1 MIGKSLGNYK
11 ITDIIGEG
19 GMAIVYQAEHVLLG
33 RRVAIKRL
41 LPDRVRDDELVERFF
56 NEARA
61 AARIQ
66 HPGLVEV
73 FDFGHDVDGSAYIVM
88 ELLEGE
94 SLAKRIARA
103 SPLAAPTA
111 LSIARQVAVAVHAA
125 HEHGIVHRDLKPE
138 NLYLVAEHDAPDGV
152 RVKVLDFGIAKLAPS
167 EDQRSVKTKTGVLFG
182 TPRYMAPEQCRNATA
197 VDRRADIYSLGCIL
211 YEMLVGAP
219 PFNHDTW
226 AELVAAHLYE
236 PPPQPSQSDG
246 RIPSDVEAIVLRAL
260 AKQPGDRFPTML
272 DFANELEISWR
283 ANASGSMSALFS
295 APAGVSAVMAPPTPR
310 TLGEAATQI
319 EPSARIHEI
328 APRRRMVPIA
338 IGFVVALGAA
348 GVLYLARDRDPP
360 RRVASD
366 RATPANPP
374 VVTEAVIAPMPP
386 ADATA
391 GGSDN
396 EPDKRVPDEKQA
408 TPAAQVQLTVT
419 SLPPGAEV
427 YRASDGVRIGRTP
440 FHRGFERSD
449 GELELIVKLVG
460 YRDAR
465 VVMST
470 ERDRTETVKLVQLRT
485 TTRVTKP
492 PEGRAQHDR
501 SAPPSNPLGGSA
513 TTVLDPYKD
522 P

>member
-1 MIGKSLGNYK
+1 MVGHARRHSMIGKSLGSYK

-19 GMAIVYQAEHVLLG
+19 GMAVVYQAEHVLIG

-41 LPDRVRDDELVERFF
+41 LPDMVRDGDLVERFF

-66 HPGLVEV
+66 HPGLIEV
-73 FDFGHDVDGSAYIVM
+73 FDFGHDADGSAYIVM

-94 SLAKRIARA
+94 SLAKRIARE
-103 SPLAAPTA
+103 SPLATATA
-111 LSIARQVAVAVHAA
+111 LSIARQVASAVHAA

-138 NLYLVAEHDAPDGV
+138 NLYLVAEHDAPEGV
-152 RVKVLDFGIAKLAPS
+152 RVKVLDFGIAKLSPS
-167 EDQRSVKTKTGVLFG
+167 EDQRSVKTKTGILFG

-211 YEMLVGAP
+211 YEMLVGEP
-219 PFNHDTW
+219 PFKHDNW
-226 AELVAAHLYE
+226 AELVAAHMYE
-236 PPPQPSQSDG
+236 APQPPSQRDG

-260 AKQPGDRFPTML
+260 AKQPDDRFPTMS

-283 ANASGSMSALFS
+283 AKASGLMPALFTP
-295 APAGVSAVMAPPTPR
+295 PAGISAVMAPATPR

-319 EPSARIHEI
+319 GPSSRIHEI
-328 APRRRMVPIA
+328 APRRHKVRIA
-338 IGFVVALGAA
+338 IGFAVALGVAA
-348 GVLYLARDRDPP
+348 VMYLARDRDPP
-360 RRVASD
+360 RRAAPE
-366 RATPANPP
+366 RALPAQPP
-374 VVTEAVIAPMPP
+374 VVPEAALTPPAP

-396 EPDKRVPDEKQA
+396 GPDKRVSDEKRA
-408 TPAAQVQLTVT
+408 APAAQVQLTVT
-419 SLPPGAEV
+419 SLPPGADV

-440 FHRGFERSD
+440 FHRDFERSD
-449 GELELIVKLVG
+449 GELELIVKLAG

-470 ERDRTETVKLVQLRT
+470 GRDSSEVVKLVQLRT
-485 TTRVTKP
+485 TTRAPKP
-492 PEGRAQHDR
+492 PE
-501 SAPPSNPLGGSA
+501 PSNPPGGSA

-522 P
+522 Q

>member
-1 MIGKSLGNYK
+1 MIGHSLGSYK
-11 ITDIIGEG
+11 ITDMIGEG
-19 GMAIVYQAEHVLLG
+19 GMAVVYQAEHVLIG

-41 LPDRVRDDELVERFF
+41 LPDMVRDDALVERFF

-61 AARIQ
+61 AARLQ

-94 SLAKRIARA
+94 SLASRIARE
-103 SPLAAPTA
+103 SPLAAATA
-111 LSIARQVAVAVHAA
+111 LSITRQVAAAVHAA

-152 RVKVLDFGIAKLAPS
+152 RVKVLDFGIAKLAAS
-167 EDQRSVKTKTGVLFG
+167 EDQRSVKTKTGALFG

-219 PFNHDTW
+219 PFKHDTW
-226 AELVAAHLYE
+226 AELVAAHMYE
-236 PPPQPSQSDG
+236 PPQPPSQRDG

-260 AKQPGDRFPTML
+260 AKRPDDRFPTML

-283 ANASGSMSALFS
+283 ANASGSMPALFS
-295 APAGVSAVMAPPTPR
+295 PPAGYSAVMAQKTAR
-310 TLGEAATQI
+310 TLGEAATQM
-319 EPSARIHEI
+319 EPSARTHEI
-328 APRRRMVPIA
+328 APRRHTVWRA
-338 IGFVVALGAA
+338 IGVAAALGAA
-348 GVLYLARDRDPP
+348 VVLYLATGREPP
-360 RRVASD
+360 RRVVSE
-366 RATPANPP
+366 PAMPVKPP
-374 VVTEAVIAPMPP
+374 VVTGAAIAPIPP

-391 GGSDN
+391 SGSDD
-396 EPDKRVPDEKQA
+396 EPDKRVPDENQA
-408 TPAAQVQLTVT
+408 APAAQVQLMVT

-427 YRASDGVRIGRTP
+427 YRAIDGVRIGRTP

-470 ERDRTETVKLVQLRT
+470 ATDGTETVKLVQLRA
-485 TTRVTKP
+485 TTRVPKP
-492 PEGRAQHDR
+492 PGGRDHDR
-501 SAPPSNPLGGSA
+501 GAPPSNPPGGSA

-522 P
+522 Q